1 MADQISFSEI
11 AWQNKGKTTKRERF
25 LAEMDAA
32 IPWARLLELLE
43 PHYPKS
49 GRRGR
54 PPLGLERMLR
64 IYFLQHWFALSDP
77 AAEEALYDSESMRR
91 FAKIELG
98 TDTIPD
104 ESTILNFRHL
114 LEEHRLTEAIFNA
127 VGAVLEE
134 NGLYLKKGTIV
145 DATIVSAPTSTK
157 NADRKR
163 DPEMGSTQKNG
174 SWHYG
179 MKVHCG
185 SDTQGLT
192 HSLVVTSASEA
203 DLNVMPQLLHGDEEE
218 IFGDGVYSRRADQ
231 EMLEARGVR
240 YRISRRGT
248 RNKRLTSE
256 DRTYNREQSRVRAF
270 GEFNFRTVKHQWGL
284 RKTRYRGLA
293 KNAAWVYAA
302 FALAN
307 IYMKRKELGA

>member
-11 AWQNKGKTTKRERF
+11 AWQNKGKVTKRERF

-32 IPWARLLELLE
+32 IPWERLLEVLE
-43 PHYPKS
+43 PHYPK
-49 GRRGR
+49 GGRGR

-64 IYFLQHWFALSDP
+64 VYFLQHWFGLSDP

-91 FAKIELG
+91 FAKIELSA
-98 TDTIPD
+98 DTIPD
-104 ESTILNFRHL
+104 ESTILRFRHL
-114 LEEHRLTEAIFNA
+114 LEEHRLTEAIFNV

-134 NGLYLKKGTIV
+134 KGLYLKKGTIV

-174 SWHYG
+174 TWHFG

-185 SDTQGLT
+185 MDAQGLA
-192 HSLVVTSASEA
+192 HALVVTSASES
-203 DLNVMPQLLHGDEEE
+203 DLNVLPQLLHGEEE
-218 IFGDGVYSRRADQ
+218 ELFADSIYSRRADQ
-231 EMLEARGVR
+231 EMLEAQGVR
-240 YRISRRGT
+240 YRVNRRGT
-248 RNKRLTSE
+248 RHKKLTSE
-256 DRTYNREQSRVRAF
+256 DRAYNREQSRTRAL
-270 GEFNFRTVKHQWGL
+270 GEFNYRTVKHLWGF

-293 KNAAWVYAA
+293 KNAAWAYAA

-307 IYMKRKELGA
+307 IHMKRRQLGA